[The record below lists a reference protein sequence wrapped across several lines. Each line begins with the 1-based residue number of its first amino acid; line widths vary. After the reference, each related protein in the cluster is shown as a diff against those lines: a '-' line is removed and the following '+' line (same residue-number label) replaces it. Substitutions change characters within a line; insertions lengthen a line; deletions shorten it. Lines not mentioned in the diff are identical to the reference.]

1 MKTLTALSITPAAR
15 DWLART
21 TAARVLSAFDR
32 TCNLIAGD
40 GAVLALSTP
49 DAGRTPFSLTVAP
62 AGPAPFRHLTA
73 GAPVRVGDGT
83 LALDGLRVCVA
94 VAPARPWDP
103 VPDWESVR
111 RALALDPGLLA
122 GLLPLALELAPPG
135 SLLDLYRLPDERP
148 VRSARPDR
156 SFIGRAAAGAEALAR
171 GLRSGAG
178 EALREGARLL
188 AGVGGGLTPAGDD
201 FIVGAMLAA
210 WAGLAGPGAE
220 SRCPAIVEAAA
231 PLTTALSAAFLR
243 AAARGECSEQW
254 HTLFESLAVGQI
266 GDWRLE
272 IGDWTPCV
280 EIGGVLAVG
289 HTSGAD
295 ALAGLLWVY
304 NGGRP
309 TARRGERKN
318 SEELLWREATI
329 S

>member
-111 RALALDPGLLA
+111 RAL
-122 GLLPLALELAPPG
+122 
-135 SLLDLYRLPDERP
+135 
-148 VRSARPDR
+148 V
-156 SFIGRAAAGAEALAR
+156 GAEALAR